1 MTDKERLEEVA
12 KNVVFLQCGL
22 TGTPMGVELPEDD
35 YWYLYEQAER
45 VQELERKIE
54 RYREALEFY
63 ANEETYEMKF
73 VANTDEIGV
82 PLTVIELDEGKKAR
96 QALED

>member
-1 MTDKERLEEVA
+1 MSKERLEEVV

-45 VQELERKIE
+45 VHELEQQIK
-54 RYREALEFY
+54 RYREALEAIAYFDDK
-63 ANEETYEMKF
+63 EEGG
-73 VANTDEIGV
+73 VATRIDVKYI
-82 PLTVIELDEGKKAR
+82 AR
-96 QALED
+96 KALEG

>member
-1 MTDKERLEEVA
+1 MTNKERL
-12 KNVVFLQCGL
+12 KNINPISFADLNG
-22 TGTPMGVELPEDD
+22 GVLLMLEDY
-35 YWYLYEQAER
+35 YWLMEQAKRAE
-45 VQELERKIE
+45 ELERKVE
-54 RYREALEFY
+54 RYRKALEFY

-96 QALED
+96 QALEEE